1 MHDKNICWTL
11 HIHAGFSYHVSYPES
26 QGNEMLKV
34 LVLFHFWRQHWN
46 FAFDSG
52 HLVFNYSSAKN
63 GTGSGSDSAVPQR
76 VGSNGSLKGAAT
88 AAKGLCDLC
97 VKHWAA
103 GLTLMSGQ
111 MAGVLVCFVYC
122 FKCMCTV
129 CQQDC
134 NEGIS
139 SLHFLVHPSVTGTS
153 NIF

>member
-1 MHDKNICWTL
+1 MLDFTLPCWFQLPWLISRVTRKGN
-11 HIHAGFSYHVSYPES
+11 AES
-26 QGNEMLKV
+26 SSFVPFLKTE
-34 LVLFHFWRQHWN
+34 HWN

-134 NEGIS
+134 NEAIS